1 MEQIEFST
9 NSTEDFEHAQK
20 ELDEIGIP
28 YQILN
33 QGDAQSLRITEGS
46 GISFIYTLEKININH
61 FIGGFKMGMLH
72 EDWKSRTPIKQV
84 MVVNTDA
91 KNSQYQICLLLE
103 NNMMSSMKLK
113 NIIKSLITL
122 V

>member
-1 MEQIEFST
+1 M
-9 NSTEDFEHAQK
+9 A
-20 ELDEIGIP
+20 
-28 YQILN
+28 
-33 QGDAQSLRITEGS
+33 
-46 GISFIYTLEKININH
+46 
-61 FIGGFKMGMLH
+61 MLH

-103 NNMMSSMKLK
+103 SNMMSSMKLK

>member
-9 NSTEDFEHAQK
+9 NSTEDFEHARK

-46 GISFIYTLEKININH
+46 GISFIYTLEKNNIIH
-61 FIGGFKMGMLH
+61 FIGGFKMAMLH